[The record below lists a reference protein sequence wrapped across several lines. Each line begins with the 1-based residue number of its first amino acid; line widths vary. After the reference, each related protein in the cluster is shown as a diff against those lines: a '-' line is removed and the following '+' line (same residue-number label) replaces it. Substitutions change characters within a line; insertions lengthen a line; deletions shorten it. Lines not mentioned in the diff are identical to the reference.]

1 MTLKY
6 NFVVNCGHVEFTGT
20 GSKKKE
26 KRNAAKDLCEIK
38 GCFDQITVNVIGGS
52 SQYNLSSVIK
62 KKN

>member
-20 GSKKKE
+20 GSKNK